1 MNHIERKL
9 CTLRFIKF
17 LIKTALV
24 IVILGVG
31 IYFIGTYFLA
41 GKVADVVTEELE
53 SSGQL
58 DEARQY
64 IDRVPALKEM
74 LESSAEVDTSTL
86 PFTTKEKAVQTVIKK
101 VGVTE
106 LYSLQDRY
114 QKGMSQ
120 DEQIQVIQELE
131 SKLSAEEAT
140 ALKYI
145 IYKEL
150 YE

>member
-1 MNHIERKL
+1 MDIERKL
-9 CTLRFIKF
+9 CKLRFIKF
-17 LIKTALV
+17 LFKTAMI
-24 IVILGVG
+24 IVVLGVG
-31 IYFIGTYFLA
+31 IYFLGSHFLA

-64 IDRVPALKEM
+64 IDDTPELKQM
-74 LESSAEVDTSTL
+74 LESSANVDASTL

-120 DEQIQVIQELE
+120 AEQVQVIQELE
-131 SKLSAEEAT
+131 SKLTAEEAE

-145 IYKEL
+145 IYQEL
-150 YE
+150 YR